1 MKKCITLIG
10 MGVMGTLMYQS
21 IKNGSAKKYI
31 NKMEKMMK
39 DTYDDIYDEV
49 EDMM

>member
-1 MKKCITLIG
+1 MKKCFMLIG

-21 IKNGSAKKYI
+21 IRDGSAKKYI

-39 DTYDDIYDEV
+39 ETYDDIYEEV